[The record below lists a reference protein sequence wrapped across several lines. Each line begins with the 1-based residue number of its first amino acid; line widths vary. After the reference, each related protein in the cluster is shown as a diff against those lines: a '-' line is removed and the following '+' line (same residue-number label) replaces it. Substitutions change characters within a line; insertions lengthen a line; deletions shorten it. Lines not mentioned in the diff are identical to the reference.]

1 MHNASQ
7 QVVLTSACVRMC
19 GRVLHAKKP
28 QKLFKLQS
36 QVIES

>member
-19 GRVLHAKKP
+19 GCGLHADNP

-36 QVIES
+36 QVLES